1 MPDTCEADNDNVN
14 DVIDSVNANDGEGEK
29 PNIHDLKDSK
39 AINIT
44 VEATEVEVVP
54 VAQASADKET
64 LPPTQTNRPTTWTY
78 ATIYSHSVEQQVNPC
93 PTALYGSLEEELLL

>member
-1 MPDTCEADNDNVN
+1 MPDTCEADNDNVD

-44 VEATEVEVVP
+44 VEAAEVVP
-54 VAQASADKET
+54 VAQASTNKET
-64 LPPTQTNRPTTWTY
+64 LPLTPMNRPTTWTY